1 MIKQRQLKTL
11 VFFQPASCGV
21 CTYCLIAEW
30 TVYCLLPAVCNHN
43 LATKLSTK
51 TRSHLGRKFAPTDL
65 AKKAKHAIAI
75 DLLLFPGGTFPIIK
89 VLAAAS
95 QELSTTNIQIENLY
109 NKLTLGGPK
118 IHEIVWFKPKR
129 HWSLKWAP
137 LASHACPSQSL
148 FAFSEKAQVQ

>member
-1 MIKQRQLKTL
+1 MNCVL
-11 VFFQPASCGV
+11 PAAC
-21 CTYCLIAEW
+21 
-30 TVYCLLPAVCNHN
+30 AVCNHN

-89 VLAAAS
+89 VLAATS

-109 NKLTLGGPK
+109 NKSTLGDYKLMRLCDLNQKG
-118 IHEIVWFKPKR
+118 IED
-129 HWSLKWAP
+129 
-137 LASHACPSQSL
+137 
-148 FAFSEKAQVQ
+148 